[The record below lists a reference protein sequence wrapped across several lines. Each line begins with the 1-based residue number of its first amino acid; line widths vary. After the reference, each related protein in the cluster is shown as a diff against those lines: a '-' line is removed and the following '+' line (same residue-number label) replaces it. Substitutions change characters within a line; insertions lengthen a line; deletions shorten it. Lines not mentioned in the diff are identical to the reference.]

1 MAGFQP
7 ATEVVRISFE
17 QRGKPFPGRKPLPQV
32 NRTARPLQGAPL
44 VLRLGL
50 QERSVGGLSGRKLL
64 ELKKP
69 IGRGA

>member
-1 MAGFQP
+1 
-7 ATEVVRISFE
+7 
-17 QRGKPFPGRKPLPQV
+17 
-32 NRTARPLQGAPL
+32 L

-69 IGRGA
+69 IGRSA